1 MLWSGNYLSEACLI
15 ALLTNVS
22 KRNEVKD
29 EIIKLV
35 EITHDFVEFAV
46 NKASLLIESLIKI
59 LHVFESS

>member
-46 NKASLLIESLIKI
+46 HKASLLIESLIKI